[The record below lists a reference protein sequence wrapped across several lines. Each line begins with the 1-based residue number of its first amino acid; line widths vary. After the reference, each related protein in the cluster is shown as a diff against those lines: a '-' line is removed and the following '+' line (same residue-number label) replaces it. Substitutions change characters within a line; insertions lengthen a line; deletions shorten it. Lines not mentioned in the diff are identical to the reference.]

1 MKKIVSIALI
11 FIIATSL
18 TIPAFADTGC
28 NCGINPVV
36 FVHGFGSYSLYEYSD
51 KGESTQVFPPNAQS
65 IIKSV
70 PTICDL
76 LMNLTVTKNHKRSA
90 DEFIKVLDNLMGRLA
105 CDKKGNSLYNV
116 GIEKRELPTSDHHKI
131 TEYSF
136 DTQSEKINTTSQYSY
151 YYDFRLDPVE
161 NAEGLNEYIKY
172 VKKLTNHKKVSL
184 VCHSQG
190 NTVVLSYLAK
200 YCNNDISDVL
210 FLSPAYRGLSLIGEL
225 FNSDLNIRGKSD
237 ELELYF
243 KGILGFSPSKA
254 IISALISILN
264 DCGVMPYV
272 TRILQDMLDEEFG
285 YILDTEL
292 LKVFGTMPAIWSFCP
307 DEYYESGKK
316 NLFGNSKEYAGLIKK
331 IDYYH
336 YNIQNRLVQI
346 LNNCRAKGMKFSI
359 ICGYDVSTIPISD
372 NPQGQTDML
381 IDTKYMSIGANCAP
395 AGEMFPENYTQKRY
409 PGKNYIS
416 PDRKID
422 ASTCLYPD
430 RTWFIKGQLHD
441 DFYDA
446 YTKFLTSLL
455 LFKGQ
460 PTIYNL
466 SGYTQFMTYDRNMNL
481 VPVANAGYKQTKD
494 VKSSI
499 PGIFDEFII
508 PDRIKI
514 FAK

>member
-1 MKKIVSIALI
+1 MKKIISVVLI
-11 FIIATSL
+11 FIITVSL
-18 TIPAFADTGC
+18 TVPAFADTGC

-36 FVHGFGSYSLYEYSD
+36 FVHGFGSYSLYEYSG
-51 KGESTQVFPPNAQS
+51 KEETQVFPPNTQS

-70 PTICDL
+70 PAICDL
-76 LMNLTVTKNHKRSA
+76 LVNLTVTKNHKRSA
-90 DEFIKVLDNLMGRLA
+90 DEFIRVLDNLMGKLA
-105 CDKKGNSLYNV
+105 CDKNGNSLYNV
-116 GIEKRELPTSDHHKI
+116 GIEKRELPTVDRHKI
-131 TEYSF
+131 ADYSF
-136 DTQSEKINTTSQYSY
+136 DTQSEKINKTNQYSF

-161 NAEGLNEYIKY
+161 NAEGLNDYIKY
-172 VKKLTNHKKVSL
+172 VKKLTNHNKVSL

-200 YCNNDISDVL
+200 YRNKDISDVL
-210 FLSPAYRGLSLIGEL
+210 FLSPAYQGLSLVGEL
-225 FNSDLNIRGKSD
+225 FNSNLNIRGKSD

-264 DCGVMPYV
+264 DSGVLPYV

-307 DEYYESGKK
+307 DKYYESGKK
-316 NLFGNSKEYAGLIKK
+316 NMFGNSKEYAGLIKK

-336 YNIQNRLVQI
+336 YNVQNHLVEI
-346 LNNCRAKGMKFSI
+346 LADCSARGMKFSI
-359 ICGYDVSTIPISD
+359 ICGYDVSTIPISE

-381 IDTKYMSIGANCAP
+381 IDTKYMSIGATCAP
-395 AGEMFPENYTQKRY
+395 AGETFPENYIQKKY

-446 YTKFLTSLL
+446 YTKFLTALL

-460 PTIYNL
+460 PTIYNMP
-466 SGYTQFMTYDRNMNL
+466 GYEQFMTYDRNMNL
-481 VPVANAGYKQTKD
+481 VPVGVSGNKQTKTAD
-494 VKSSI
+494 SSFS
-499 PGIFDEFII
+499 GFFEKFII
-508 PDRIKI
+508 PDRFKI
-514 FAK
+514 FVK